1 LLPAAAGAYGARRG
15 AGKPAAKSPLRGG
28 FSLRPELRQ
37 EGRCP
42 GESEIRIVRD
52 AYFAIGAVMLAT
64 IAVRWSLG
72 RMVEHLDL
80 PLAAAQV
87 IVVRVCTGLIC
98 ALATAQAVTAG
109 GLWLLVL
116 PVFVLLAPF
125 SFALAGGFIWLW
137 ARNGLSE
144 DTRAPR

>member
-1 LLPAAAGAYGARRG
+1 
-15 AGKPAAKSPLRGG
+15 
-28 FSLRPELRQ
+28 
-37 EGRCP
+37 
-42 GESEIRIVRD
+42 VRD

-64 IAVRWSLG
+64 IPVRWSLG

-80 PLAAAQV
+80 PLAAVQA
-87 IVVRVCTGLIC
+87 IVVRVCTGLIF
-98 ALATAQAVTAG
+98 ALVTAQAVTAG
-109 GLWLLVL
+109 GLWLLLL
-116 PVFVLLAPF
+116 PVFVLLALF